1 MTTIEVDDP
10 QRAGAT
16 PGRTDGAP
24 VMACFARQPI
34 LNRDGMLCGFEL
46 KLHCVDEPTADEGAA
61 ASARVEQTAHP
72 TANLVDADTAA
83 GEAQP
88 SAAVQPTFTQTVV
101 AALMDSG
108 MCGALN
114 DHPGYVDVSREMLFD
129 DALEVVPAER
139 FMFEIQPDIEVD
151 DALIARI
158 VVLHARR
165 YRFVLDA
172 VVVPND
178 TFARLLPY
186 AEGVKIDFPRISRAL
201 LPKLSTVL
209 KSAGKL
215 LIAAGIDAQE
225 DFETALNLGFDRFQG
240 YFFARAHTASLR
252 RVSAPRHAL
261 LNLLQL
267 LAGDPTVAQLEAEL
281 KLNPVLVMHLMKLA
295 NSSGLAVGHKV
306 TTLREAINAT
316 GTNRIARWTQLLLY
330 ADGRKVALE
339 DDPLLQLAA
348 TRARF
353 MELAVLRLP
362 RRGRR
367 GVSDRRVLV
376 RRCGVRRFARKHLER
391 ADFVKADSD
400 GDLTSRRRAGL
411 TVIRRG
417 CAGAR
422 CMDGDRS
429 RVRAACAVDGERS
442 RGARVGRGGVGRR
455 CRSQRRGER
464 LGAYRGLIRRIDP
477 DEPVRG
483 PRPGFGARRQPGGKP
498 DCLPLHSISI
508 SRIGAWEKKRPNS
521 RASSF
526 RAAISPCE
534 IRRGSSAWLQSPYS
548 SATVD

>member
-10 QRAGAT
+10 NRGGAT
-16 PGRTDGAP
+16 PGRTDGTP
-24 VMACFARQPI
+24 VSACFARQPI
-34 LNRDGMLCGFEL
+34 LDRDGMLCGFEL
-46 KLHCVDEPTADEGAA
+46 KLHCVDEAPAEEGAA
-61 ASARVEQTAHP
+61 ASVRAGQTAHP
-72 TANLVDADTAA
+72 AANLLDAETVPT
-83 GEAQP
+83 EAQP
-88 SAAVQPTFTQTVV
+88 GAAAQPTFTKTVV
-101 AALMDSG
+101 AALMHSG
-108 MCGALN
+108 MRGALN
-114 DHPGYVDVSREMLFD
+114 GHPGYLDVSREMLFD
-129 DALEVVPAER
+129 DALELVPAER

-151 DALIARI
+151 DALVARI

-201 LPKLSTVL
+201 LPKLATVL

-215 LIAAGIDAQE
+215 LIAAGIDAQA
-225 DFETALNLGFDRFQG
+225 DFETALNLGFDKFQG
-240 YFFARAHTASLR
+240 YFFARAHTAALR

-362 RRGRR
+362 EAGRDEADAAFLTGVFSFVDAVFGGSLENTLNILTLSKPIQAAILRRE
-367 GVSDRRVLV
+367 GVLGQLLSAVD
-376 RRCGVRRFARKHLER
+376 ALER
-391 ADFVKADSD
+391 GAWAEIEAAE
-400 GDLTSRRRAGL
+400 LGL
-411 TVIRRG
+411 TAAAW
-417 CAGAR
+417 AGVA
-422 CMDGDRS
+422 DRS
-429 RVRAACAVDGERS
+429 AEAKGLERI
-442 RGARVGRGGVGRR
+442 
-455 CRSQRRGER
+455 E
-464 LGAYRGLIRRIDP
+464 D
-477 DEPVRG
+477 
-483 PRPGFGARRQPGGKP
+483 
-498 DCLPLHSISI
+498 
-508 SRIGAWEKKRPNS
+508 
-521 RASSF
+521 
-526 RAAISPCE
+526 
-534 IRRGSSAWLQSPYS
+534 
-548 SATVD
+548 